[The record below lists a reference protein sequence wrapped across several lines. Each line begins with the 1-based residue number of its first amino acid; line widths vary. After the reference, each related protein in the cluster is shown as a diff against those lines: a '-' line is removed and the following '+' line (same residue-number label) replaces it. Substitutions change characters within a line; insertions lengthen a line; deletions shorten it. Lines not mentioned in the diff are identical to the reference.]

1 MQDTATTPRDL
12 EKILCCGHSL
22 VSLMLSGKRAMS
34 KENIK
39 ALAKH
44 SQLGADYFL

>member
-1 MQDTATTPRDL
+1 MQDTATTPRAM
-12 EKILCCGHSL
+12 EKILRCSHSL

-39 ALAKH
+39 ALAGH
-44 SQLGADYFL
+44 FRLSADYFL